1 MENFNTFI
9 YPKKKNMKTDRKSC
23 NLQKSLLSLLFT
35 VLLVLAFSYIYA
47 RVGGAGGSS
56 SGGGGGDG
64 LGGLILY
71 ILFLIPFPY
80 NIIVIA
86 ILIAV
91 AYYANKKAKQQ
102 SILNKLPT
110 GEAITNIKGYN
121 DFIAK
126 NPGFNEAGFKDK
138 VKTAF
143 IQIQEA
149 WQNKDMSKV
158 RKYISDGMYQ
168 RLNVQFKMMDKL
180 SQKNTIDKL
189 DVKNIYIDRIDTD
202 GLFDVV
208 HVAIHASIVDKF
220 ISEKYS
226 ELNSGGSEEFVEYWS
241 FMKKRGVTEKNL
253 FSSDNCPSCGAALPA
268 VPGEVAKCEF
278 CGTLTNSGEY
288 DWVLAEITQ
297 ADDYISSNPL
307 VMKATNL
314 QEKILEIE
322 EQNDDVSVQLIEDK
336 ASNAFLQVETARVLN
351 DPTIL
356 RRFTTDKAF
365 EKIKATF
372 GQGEPFVYNRI
383 YLSDVTLIG
392 AMQKDNLNTMVVSIK
407 YSYQRVIPKEKS
419 VVKLDAVVVTNTT
432 IVLLSRSTHPEVSK
446 GSLYAHRCPSCGG
459 PTGDTIDLKCQF
471 CGHELNSPANE
482 WILSDF
488 MSLNDYYSFYAMNA
502 MSFAAGVKPD
512 LIDKA
517 LDVRDYAFNNA
528 LIIMAADG
536 VFAQEER
543 DFAEQLAKKFG
554 YNVDKIE
561 PMFRMAQ
568 NGELALKMPED
579 QKKRVKVFKLMEK
592 AAAIDGNIDPTE
604 QQILDNLKQQ
614 YGLN

>member
-1 MENFNTFI
+1 
-9 YPKKKNMKTDRKSC
+9 MKTNKDSFK
-23 NLQKSLLSLLFT
+23 NQKPFWSILFT
-35 VLLVLAFSYIYA
+35 LVLVLTVSVVFA
-47 RVGGAGGSS
+47 RMGGAGGDSGG
-56 SGGGGGDG
+56 GGGGGDG
-64 LGGLILY
+64 LGGLIMY
-71 ILFLIPFPY
+71 VLFLIPFPY
-80 NIIVIA
+80 NLIVIA
-86 ILIAV
+86 IIIGLG
-91 AYYANKKAKQQ
+91 YYANKKAKQK

-110 GEAITNIKGYN
+110 GEAITNIRGYN
-121 DFIAK
+121 EFIAQ
-126 NPGFNEAGFKDK
+126 NPGFNDVSFKEK

-143 IQIQEA
+143 VQIQEA
-149 WQNKDMSKV
+149 WQKKDMSKV

-189 DVKNIYIDRIDTD
+189 EVKNIYIDRIDTD
-202 GLFDVV
+202 GLFDVI
-208 HVAIHASIVDKF
+208 HVAVHASVNDKF
-220 ISEKYS
+220 ISEKYP

-241 FMKKRGVTEKNL
+241 FMKKRGVTEKNI
-253 FSSDNCPSCGAALPA
+253 FNSDNCPSCGAALPA

-288 DWVLAEITQ
+288 DWVLAEVTQ

-307 VMKATNL
+307 VIKAGNL
-314 QEKILEIE
+314 QEKMMEIE
-322 EQNDDVSVQLIEDK
+322 EKNSDVSVQLIEDK
-336 ASNAFLQVETARVLN
+336 ASNAFLQIETARVLN
-351 DPTIL
+351 DPAIL
-356 RRFTTDKAF
+356 RRFTTDTAF

-407 YSYQRVIPKEKS
+407 YSYQRVVPKEKS
-419 VVKLDAVVVTNTT
+419 VVKLDPVVVTDTSV
-432 IVLLSRSTHPEVSK
+432 ILLSRNAQPEASK

-471 CGHELNSPANE
+471 CGHELNSSANE
-482 WILSDF
+482 WIVNDL

-502 MSFAAGVKPD
+502 INFAAGIKPD
-512 LIDKA
+512 VIDKA

-528 LIIMAADG
+528 LIVMASDG
-536 VFAQEER
+536 VFAQEEQ

-561 PMFRMAQ
+561 PMFQMAQ
-568 NGELALKMPED
+568 NGQLALKMPDD
-579 QKKRVKVFKLMEK
+579 QKKREKVFRLMEK
-592 AAAIDGNIDPTE
+592 AASIDGNVDPTE
-604 QQILDNLKQQ
+604 RQILENIKQQ